1 MLMTPM
7 TPVKLKFFILNLYFY
22 IFFNKKDK
30 LAMLR
35 WEKEIDDKNRHLS
48 DMELD

>member
-1 MLMTPM
+1 MLTPL
-7 TPVKLKFFILNLYFY
+7 TP
-22 IFFNKKDK
+22 DK

-48 DMELD
+48 DMELDQMLPSAGYEVR